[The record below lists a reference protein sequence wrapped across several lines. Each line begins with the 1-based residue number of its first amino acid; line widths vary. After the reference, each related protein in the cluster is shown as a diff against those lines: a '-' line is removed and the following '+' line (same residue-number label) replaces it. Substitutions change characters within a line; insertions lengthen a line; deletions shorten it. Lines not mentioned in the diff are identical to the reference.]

1 MPTVRNLWV
10 AVLAVSCFSFI
21 SADAWAKDKPAPF
34 ITEAYYQIQWGQ
46 FDEFMELFKKNHYP
60 ILARLKKEGYI
71 ESIEASF
78 PVNHASE
85 EARWDFRLTLV
96 IPDTDAFAR
105 AMPGII
111 KELYPDA
118 EKLARDERRRFSLLK
133 AHTDIVVRHEDVSK
147 W

>member
-1 MPTVRNLWV
+1 M
-10 AVLAVSCFSFI
+10 
-21 SADAWAKDKPAPF
+21 D
-34 ITEAYYQIQWGQ
+34 
-46 FDEFMELFKKNHYP
+46 LFKKNHYP

-71 ESIEASF
+71 ESITAAF

-85 EARWDFRLTLV
+85 ESRWDFRLTLV

-118 EKLARDERRRFSLLK
+118 EALAREERRRFSLLK
-133 AHTDIVVRHEDVSK
+133 AHTDIVVRLEDVST